1 MTSEALPD
9 PLVPPEVD
17 LRDFRGMWLD
27 TERLL
32 RSDTWVLGN
41 SDEKAAAM
49 TLWLEAWHQVP
60 AASLPSNDRLLSKLS
75 GAERWSKSKA
85 HALRG
90 WVACNDGRLYHP
102 VVAEKALEAWVE
114 KLAAA
119 ISGAIGNAKR
129 WQVAVDTEQLRQQF
143 RVAVDRLRAI
153 DPQSRALKKKAVAVI
168 LGGSPPDAPN
178 ASPPESPPESG
189 PDTAKSS
196 PPDRSDRTRP
206 DRTGSLSPA
215 DAGEEA
221 PPTKPTA
228 KTPERPEGV
237 EPQTWDDWLELRKRK
252 KAPVTATV
260 LHGASREAAKA
271 GMTLEAFLQ
280 VWCVRGSQGLQADWL
295 SPQER
300 GGALPP
306 ARAAPRQSSTD
317 RAVATLDALTGRSTR
332 GTNHDPRPEPPL
344 ADVVEV
350 AARRVG

>member
-1 MTSEALPD
+1 MTELPE
-9 PLVPPEVD
+9 PLVPAEVD

-60 AASLPSNDRLLSKLS
+60 AASLPANDRLLSKLS
-75 GAERWSKSKA
+75 GAERWGKSKA

-90 WVACNDGRLYHP
+90 WVECNDGRLYHP

-129 WQVAVDTEQLRQQF
+129 WQVCVDTEHLRQQF

-168 LGGSPPDAPN
+168 LGGSPPDAANTSGPQ
-178 ASPPESPPESG
+178 SPPESG
-189 PDTAKSS
+189 PDARKSS
-196 PPDRSDRTRP
+196 PPDRSDQTGP

-215 DAGEEA
+215 DAGEKSPRA
-221 PPTKPTA
+221 KPSSPPD
-228 KTPERPEGV
+228 RPDGV
-237 EPQTWDDWLELRKRK
+237 DEETWADWLELRRRK

-260 LHGASREAAKA
+260 LRGAVKEAAKA
-271 GMTLEAFLQ
+271 GMTLDAFLQ

-295 SPQER
+295 SPQEL
-300 GGALPP
+300 GGARPP
-306 ARAAPRQSSTD
+306 ARAAPRQTSTD
-317 RAVATLDALTGRSTR
+317 RAVATLDALTGRSNR
-332 GTNHDPRPEPPL
+332 GPNHDPRPEPPL
-344 ADVVEV
+344 ADVVDV
-350 AARRVG
+350 TARRVG